1 MFQPVCE
8 LNQVKSYPTVIT
20 TNGDEA
26 NIYYPDLSQV
36 ENPPFKLPIAL
47 FLQGFD
53 VDKLYY
59 TLFSKLI
66 ATAGFV
72 VVVPNHTPPGRTYLA
87 PELTQI
93 SAILDYFKS
102 DSIQANLE
110 IANTVDPEKMVVFG
124 HSCGGIT
131 GLEAI
136 RYSQTVEQI
145 SGKKYIRPP
154 ELVGGVFYGTN
165 LLTKE
170 AGSLTIQNSG
180 IPIALI
186 AGELDTIVLPEFTQR
201 TYDNIA
207 DSPKAF
213 IQIKGINHYGITDVS
228 QPKDGPEEENKPQLK
243 QTESVKMIAEWSG
256 LFLQAYV
263 LKLQASLDCLSQYR
277 NFYNEQ
283 VKVICEG

>member
-8 LNQVKSYPTVIT
+8 LTQVKSYPTVIA

-26 NIYYPDLSQV
+26 DIYYPDLSQLSHQ
-36 ENPPFKLPIAL
+36 NFRCPMAL
-47 FLQGFD
+47 FLQGFE

-66 ATAGFV
+66 ASAGFV
-72 VVVPNHTPPGRTYLA
+72 VIVPNHIPPGRTYLA

-93 SAILDYFKS
+93 KAILDYFKS
-102 DSIQANLE
+102 NPSQENAKMLDGL
-110 IANTVDPEKMVVFG
+110 DREKLVLFG

-136 RYSQTVEQI
+136 RYSERVEEI
-145 SGKKYIRPP
+145 SQKKYIRPP

-165 LLTKE
+165 LLRKE
-170 AGSLTIQNSG
+170 AGTLTIQNSG

-186 AGELDTIVLPEFTQR
+186 AGELDSIVLPELTKR
-201 TYDNIA
+201 TYNNIA

-213 IQIKGINHYGITDVS
+213 IQIQGINHYGITDVS
-228 QPKDGPEEENKPQLK
+228 QPKDGPEEQIQPQLK
-243 QTESVKMIAEWSG
+243 QTESIKIIAEWAG

-263 LKLQASLDCLSQYR
+263 LKQQASLDILSQNC
-277 NFYNEQ
+277 NFFNEQ
-283 VKVICEG
+283 VRVICEG

>member
-8 LNQVKSYPTVIT
+8 LTQVKSYPTVIA

-26 NIYYPDLSQV
+26 DIYYPDLSQLP
-36 ENPPFKLPIAL
+36 NPNFSCPMAL
-47 FLQGFD
+47 FLQGFE

-59 TLFSKLI
+59 TLFSRLI

-72 VVVPNHTPPGRTYLA
+72 VIVPNHIPPGRTYLA

-93 SAILDYFKS
+93 KAILDYFKS
-102 DSIQANLE
+102 NPSQENDKML
-110 IANTVDPEKMVVFG
+110 DRLDREKLVLFG

-136 RYSQTVEQI
+136 RYSETVEEI
-145 SGKKYIRPP
+145 SQKKYIRPP
-154 ELVGGVFYGTN
+154 ELVAGVFYGTN
-165 LLTKE
+165 LLRKE
-170 AGSLTIQNSG
+170 AGTLTIQNSG

-186 AGELDTIVLPEFTQR
+186 AGELDSIVLPELTQR
-201 TYDNIA
+201 TYNNIA

-213 IQIKGINHYGITDVS
+213 IQIQGINHYGITDVS
-228 QPKDGPEEENKPQLK
+228 QPKDGPEEQIQPQVK
-243 QTESVKMIAEWSG
+243 QAESVKIIAEWSG

-263 LKLQASLDCLSQYR
+263 FKQQASLDILSNNR
-277 NFYNEQ
+277 NFSNEQ
-283 VKVICEG
+283 VRVVCEG